1 MVGGARCCSL
11 VLAGACWCSG
21 CAPVVVGGAR
31 CCSVVLG
38 GARVVLAAAR
48 VVLAGAARVVLGW
61 CWFSVLGGLGEK
73 REKFRTYRK

>member
-1 MVGGARCCSL
+1 M
-11 VLAGACWCSG
+11 LAG
-21 CAPVVVGGAR
+21 APVVVGGAR

-61 CWFSVLGGLGEK
+61 CSVVLVFCSRRFRREK
-73 REKFRTYRK
+73 REI